1 MNIFTAFSE
10 LKAERTSPVTV
21 EEYVLHSVQG
31 KDEDLELDKAP
42 SLQKSSSHD
51 HGSDQEARI
60 HQFVSA
66 GSQGSDQETSVLKS
80 SRAKPQGSDQIAN
93 VPKSSSQGS
102 ANGSDKRLSQG
113 SVQGQ
118 EESNQR
124 SKMSSPVR
132 QQGSDRKSS
141 NRKSRRHSAIAQGSA
156 KKRSS
161 QRSVN
166 GPDKRSSQR
175 SVHGPDKRSSQGSV
189 HGPSQEGQEE
199 SNQRSSK
206 RKSRRHSVR
215 AQSLSPVSKQDLTQE
230 DSKRRSSSPE
240 QQRSDQEASFQK
252 LSSAESHETSIHN
265 LSSYG
270 SDQEASQGYANGPH
284 KRLSQESVQGQ
295 EDSNRRSR
303 PSSPVRQQGSDR
315 KSSSRKSRRHSAR
328 AETLSPVSKQ
338 DLVQEDWDQRSSN
351 VEPQRSDSIQKSKSQ
366 ESDQKASVLQSC
378 STKPANVRKSSSQE
392 SANEKKK
399 RLSRRSVHGPDK
411 RSSQECVH
419 EPVSQESVHGQ
430 EERSRMSSPVR
441 QQGSDRKSSNRKSR
455 RHSVRAQSL
464 SPVSKQDLAQ
474 EDSKRRSSSAELQ
487 RSDQEASFQKL
498 SSAESQETSIHNN
511 YEPVQEASQGY
522 ANGPDKRL
530 SQESVQGQEESNRR
544 SRTSSP
550 VRQQGSDRK
559 SSSRKSRRHSARA
572 ETLSPVSK
580 QDLVQE
586 DWDQRSSN
594 AEPQSIQKSES
605 QGSDQKASVL
615 QSSSPKPANVPKS
628 SSQGSA
634 NEKKKRLSRRSVHGP
649 DKRLS
654 QESVHGPDKRLSQ
667 ESVHGPDKILS
678 QESVHGP
685 DKRLSQESVH
695 GQEERS
701 RMSSPVRQQG
711 SDWKSSNRKSRR
723 HSVRAQSLSPVSK
736 QDLVQEDR
744 DQKSSNAEPQ
754 RSDQEFSFQKS
765 FSAELQETSICN
777 SSNSESHMSDQEISI
792 EILSSAGSQGSN
804 QVAKLNV
811 PKLSSQ
817 GSAKKRLRRR
827 SVHGPD
833 KRLNQGSVQGQE
845 ESNQRSRISSPVRQQ
860 GSDRKSNNGKHSVRA
875 QSLSSVS
882 KQDLVQEDSDQRSS
896 SVDEPQIYA
905 SFQKLS
911 SAESQEPKAPDN
923 GPQSLPSVQKTFLLR
938 QQGYYGIRKSSST
951 PSQGSDEEPNV
962 QKSPRK
968 QGLDQEARICAESQR
983 YDGKTPGDDGQQRLD
998 QIAKVQKSSTVHGQ
1012 DERFSQGYVEP
1023 DKRLSVNETDER
1035 FQGSVCAKNQT
1046 SNHDSHYWKLRILS
1060 PQGSDQKSRFQR
1072 LGQQEEHDSARKLS
1086 HFGKQGSAQ
1095 EDSNQRLSCAKPQSS
1110 DRIQESSS
1118 AGKAPISSSDGN
1130 PLFLARKASLRGSQG
1145 YSAKRNPSLVKEQS
1159 SRSTTGT
1166 EQVSAGISPINYSD
1180 ANPLFLAR
1188 KASVMGSQGKPLL
1201 INEQSGTTRTGQGSV
1216 EIHSR
1221 RRGSVQ
1227 SQGSVHEPD
1236 KRLSEVSVQGRE
1248 ESYMRRRI
1256 SSPVR
1261 LQGREDNIAKSG
1273 PQEEYSIRQQDRKV
1287 SHVGQQKSDQ
1297 EASVRRSSNAELQ
1310 GKLPPSSSDIT
1321 PLFLARRASYLVSQ
1335 WSVKKKALVEKQS
1348 EPEEVIPNESED
1360 TV

>member
-1 MNIFTAFSE
+1 
-10 LKAERTSPVTV
+10 
-21 EEYVLHSVQG
+21 
-31 KDEDLELDKAP
+31 
-42 SLQKSSSHD
+42 
-51 HGSDQEARI
+51 
-60 HQFVSA
+60 
-66 GSQGSDQETSVLKS
+66 
-80 SRAKPQGSDQIAN
+80 
-93 VPKSSSQGS
+93 
-102 ANGSDKRLSQG
+102 
-113 SVQGQ
+113 
-118 EESNQR
+118 
-124 SKMSSPVR
+124 MSSPVR

-230 DSKRRSSSPE
+230 DSKRRSSSAKL
-240 QQRSDQEASFQK
+240 QRSDQEASFQK
-252 LSSAESHETSIHN
+252 LSSAESQETSIHN

-295 EDSNRRSR
+295 EDSDQRSR
-303 PSSPVRQQGSDR
+303 LSSPVRQQGSDR
-315 KSSSRKSRRHSAR
+315 KSSNRKSRRHSAR
-328 AETLSPVSKQ
+328 AQTLSPASKQ

-351 VEPQRSDSIQKSKSQ
+351 VEPQRSDNIQKSKSQ
-366 ESDQKASVLQSC
+366 GSNQKASVLQS
-378 STKPANVRKSSSQE
+378 SSPKPANVRKSSSQG

-411 RSSQECVH
+411 RLSQESVHGPDKRSSQECVH
-419 EPVSQESVHGQ
+419 EPDKRLSQESVHGQ

-464 SPVSKQDLAQ
+464 SPVSKQDLTQ
-474 EDSKRRSSSAELQ
+474 EDSKRRSSSAELR

-511 YEPVQEASQGY
+511 SSSYGSDQEASQGY

-572 ETLSPVSK
+572 QTLSPVSK

-605 QGSDQKASVL
+605 QGSDQKANVL

-654 QESVHGPDKRLSQ
+654 QEFVNGPDKRLSQ
-667 ESVHGPDKILS
+667 ESVHGPDKRLS

-744 DQKSSNAEPQ
+744 DQRSSNAEPQ

-765 FSAELQETSICN
+765 FSAETSICN
-777 SSNSESHMSDQEISI
+777 SSISESHMSDPEISI

-833 KRLNQGSVQGQE
+833 KRLSQGSVQGQE
-845 ESNQRSRISSPVRQQ
+845 ESNQRSRISSPVREQ
-860 GSDRKSNNGKHSVRA
+860 GSDWKSNNGKHSVRG

-905 SFQKLS
+905 RFQKLS

-923 GPQSLPSVQKTFLLR
+923 GPQSLASVQKTFLLR
-938 QQGYYGIRKSSST
+938 QQGYYGIQKSSST
-951 PSQGSDEEPNV
+951 QSQGSDEEPNV

-998 QIAKVQKSSTVHGQ
+998 QIAKVQKSSTVHGP
-1012 DERFSQGYVEP
+1012 DKRLSQGYVEP
-1023 DKRLSVNETDER
+1023 DKRLSVNETDEI
-1035 FQGSVCAKNQT
+1035 FQGSVSAKNQT
-1046 SNHDSHYWKLRILS
+1046 PSHDSHYWKLRILS

-1095 EDSNQRLSCAKPQSS
+1095 EDSNQRLSCAKPQTS
-1110 DRIQESSS
+1110 DCIQESSS

-1130 PLFLARKASLRGSQG
+1130 PLFLARKASLMGSQG

-1261 LQGREDNIAKSG
+1261 LQGREDNIVKSG

-1287 SHVGQQKSDQ
+1287 SHVGQQISDQ